1 MRTAS
6 RTVAYG
12 PDGPHGGPY
21 ADPPRRAGPAIM
33 SRIARA
39 VTAALLVLLVPARA
53 RPQGM
58 GAMQGPQP
66 STNRESRLGPAPG
79 AGANP
84 LGSSPGAGEPV
95 FEGPAGSRGPRLF
108 SDPTAQP
115 QPGNAA
121 EGPTAL
127 PFGATI
133 RPIPRLPVSPASP
146 FGSLALPAGED
157 DEGPADGLTLDL
169 AIARLLRD
177 NLDLRSKSFEI
188 PQAEAD
194 ILTAGLRANPI
205 LYSDVQCVPYG
216 SFSRARPGG
225 QTQYDINITYP
236 LDVSGKRRAR
246 TLVACQA
253 KRVLEA
259 QFQDA
264 VREEIDNLYTEF
276 IDVLAS
282 RETMREA
289 RAAVAE
295 LVAEPTPPRGKTPPE
310 EDLRLEV
317 QRESAEIALTE
328 AEEQYKSD
336 LRALGGLLKLTPQ
349 ESERLQIRGSL
360 HEITPP
366 PTLGEPLLKLALA
379 SRPDLAAHRLGTR
392 RAEADVNLAMANR
405 YPDLY
410 LLYQPYTFQDDSPL
424 GLKSA
429 TSWGVGLGVPLPL
442 FNRNQGNV
450 RRARLNVTQTQ
461 VELAAVEDRVEMEVR
476 QAERLYAV
484 TRRAVD
490 RIERS
495 LLPKARAEHGRVNAL
510 YLAGKADELA
520 FLTAEH
526 DFDQVVRQYR
536 DSLVRHRRAMLR
548 LNTAVGV
555 RVLP

>member
-1 MRTAS
+1 MSRGEVDTAS
-6 RTVAYG
+6 
-12 PDGPHGGPY
+12 H
-21 ADPPRRAGPAIM
+21 
-33 SRIARA
+33 
-39 VTAALLVLLVPARA
+39 
-53 RPQGM
+53 
-58 GAMQGPQP
+58 
-66 STNRESRLGPAPG
+66 RESRLGPAPG
-79 AGANP
+79 SGANP
-84 LGSSPGAGEPV
+84 LGSSPGAGEAV
-95 FEGPAGSRGPRLF
+95 FEGPAGSRGPRIF
-108 SDPTAQP
+108 TDPTASP
-115 QPGNAA
+115 QPGNAV

-146 FGSLALPAGED
+146 FGALALPIGED
-157 DEGPADGLTLDL
+157 EEGPPDGLTLDR
-169 AIARLLRD
+169 AIERLVRD

-188 PQAEAD
+188 PQADAD

-236 LDVSGKRRAR
+236 LDLSGKRQAR

-259 QFQDA
+259 QYQDA

-276 IDVLAS
+276 VDVLAS
-282 RETMREA
+282 RETVREA
-289 RAAVAE
+289 KEAVAE
-295 LVAEPTPPRGKTPPE
+295 LVAEPTLPRGKRPPE
-310 EDLRLEV
+310 DDLRLEV

-328 AEEQYKSD
+328 AEELYKSD
-336 LRALGGLLKLTPQ
+336 LRALGALLRMTPV
-349 ESERLQIRGSL
+349 EAERLQVRGSL
-360 HEITPP
+360 HDRMPLP
-366 PTLGEPLLKLALA
+366 LMGEPLLRLALA
-379 SRPDLAAHRLGTR
+379 SRADLAAHRLGIR
-392 RAEADVNLAMANR
+392 RAEADVGLALANR
-405 YPDLY
+405 FPDLY
-410 LLYQPYTFQDDSPL
+410 LLYQPYTFQDDSPI

-450 RRARLNVTQTQ
+450 RRARLNVMQTL
-461 VELAAVEDRVEMEVR
+461 VESSAVEDRVEMEVR
-476 QAERLYAV
+476 QAERLYTV
-484 TRRAVD
+484 TRTAVE

-495 LLPKARAEHGRVNAL
+495 LLPKARAEHGRVNKL

>member
-1 MRTAS
+1 
-6 RTVAYG
+6 
-12 PDGPHGGPY
+12 
-21 ADPPRRAGPAIM
+21 M
-33 SRIARA
+33 SPIARA
-39 VTAALLVLLVPARA
+39 MIVAAASVLLVPARV

-66 STNRESRLGPAPG
+66 SAARESRLGPAPG

-84 LGSSPGAGEPV
+84 LGSSPGAGEAV
-95 FEGPAGSRGPRLF
+95 FEGPAGSRGLRIF
-108 SDPTAQP
+108 TDPTASP

-146 FGSLALPAGED
+146 FGSLALPAAED
-157 DEGPADGLTLDL
+157 DEGPPDGLTLDR
-169 AIARLLRD
+169 AIERLVRE
-177 NLDLRSKSFEI
+177 NLDLKSKSFEI
-188 PQAEAD
+188 PQADAD

-205 LYSDVQCVPYG
+205 LYTDVQCVPYG
-216 SFSRARPGG
+216 AFSRARPGG

-236 LDVSGKRRAR
+236 LDVSRKRQAR
-246 TLVACQA
+246 TLVACRA
-253 KRVLEA
+253 RRVLEA

-264 VREEIDNLYTEF
+264 VREEVDNLYTEF
-276 IDVLAS
+276 VDALAS
-282 RETMREA
+282 RETVREA
-289 RAAVAE
+289 REAVAE
-295 LVAEPTPPRGKTPPE
+295 LVAEPAMPRGKNPDD
-310 EDLRLEV
+310 DLRLEV

-328 AEEQYKSD
+328 AEELYKSD
-336 LRALGGLLKLTPQ
+336 LRALGALLKMTPF
-349 ESERLQIRGSL
+349 EAERLQIRGSL
-360 HEITPP
+360 RDRWPAPAT
-366 PTLGEPLLKLALA
+366 GEPLLRLALA
-379 SRPDLAAHRLGTR
+379 SRPDLAAHRLGIR
-392 RAEADVNLAMANR
+392 RAEADVGLALANR

-410 LLYQPYTFQDDSPL
+410 LLYQPYTFQNDLFLFP
-424 GLKSA
+424 GAKNA

-461 VELAAVEDRVEMEVR
+461 VEMAAVEDRVELEVR
-476 QAERLYAV
+476 QAERLYTV
-484 TRRAVD
+484 TRAAVD

-495 LLPKARAEHGRVNAL
+495 LLPKARAEHGRVNNL

>member
-1 MRTAS
+1 MRPI
-6 RTVAYG
+6 V
-12 PDGPHGGPY
+12 
-21 ADPPRRAGPAIM
+21 RAAI
-33 SRIARA
+33 
-39 VTAALLVLLVPARA
+39 AALLLAPSRA
-53 RPQGM
+53 WCQGM
-58 GAMQGPQP
+58 GA
-66 STNRESRLGPAPG
+66 SRNDDALKARESRLGPAPG

-95 FEGPAGSRGPRLF
+95 FEGPAGSRGPRIF
-108 SDPTAQP
+108 SDPTASP
-115 QPGNAA
+115 QPGNAV

-146 FGSLALPAGED
+146 FGSLALPIGED
-157 DEGPADGLTLDL
+157 DEGPPDGLTIDR

-177 NLDLRSKSFEI
+177 NLDLKSKSFEI

-205 LYSDVQCVPYG
+205 LYTDVQCVPYG
-216 SFSRARPGG
+216 AFTRARPGG

-236 LDVSGKRRAR
+236 LDISGKRRAR

-276 IDVLAS
+276 VDVLAS

-289 RAAVAE
+289 REAVAE
-295 LVAEPTPPRGKTPPE
+295 LEAEPTLSRGKRPPE

-328 AEEQYKSD
+328 AEEQYRSD

-349 ESERLQIRGSL
+349 ESERLAVRGSL
-360 HEITPP
+360 HDRWPAPAT
-366 PTLGEPLLKLALA
+366 GEPLLRLALA
-379 SRPDLAAHRLGTR
+379 SRPDLAAHRLGVR
-392 RAEADVNLAMANR
+392 RAEADVDLALANR
-405 YPDLY
+405 FPDLY
-410 LLYQPYTFQDDSPL
+410 LLYQPYTFQDDRFLFP
-424 GLKSA
+424 GAKNA

-450 RRARLNVTQTQ
+450 RRARLNVTQTL
-461 VELAAVEDRVEMEVR
+461 VEGSAVEDRVEMEVR
-476 QAERLYAV
+476 QAERLYTV
-484 TRRAVD
+484 TRTAVD